1 MLFSGTGNS
10 IFVTREYF
18 LDFSCEFILTYYPF
32 DTQVRVI
39 KKSFFPMKQII
50 FYVFC
55 RCVKWIS
62 K

>member
-39 KKSFFPMKQII
+39 KKDFFLNEANYI
-50 FYVFC
+50 FLFLADVSNGF
-55 RCVKWIS
+55 
-62 K
+62 